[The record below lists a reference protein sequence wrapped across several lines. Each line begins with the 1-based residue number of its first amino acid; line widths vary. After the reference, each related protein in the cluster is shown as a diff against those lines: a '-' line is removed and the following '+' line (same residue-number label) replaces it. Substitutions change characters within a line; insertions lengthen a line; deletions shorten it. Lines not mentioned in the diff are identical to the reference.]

1 MSEGR
6 QTLSFQ
12 TEVQRL
18 LHLMVHSLY
27 SNKEVFLRELVSNA
41 SDACDKLRFEALR
54 HDGLLAGD
62 PELRIRVDCDRAQ
75 RTITIADNGI
85 GMNRLEVIENLGTI
99 ARSGT
104 REFLAG
110 LTGEGAKDLSLIGQF
125 GVGFYSAFVV
135 SDRVTVLTRHA
146 GAPAEEGVRWE
157 SNGEGEYTIEDA
169 HREARGTEVILHL
182 REGEDELLDA
192 QRPPGAHPQVLR
204 PHRAPRTDAS
214 RHVRRRHG
222 RLRDGQSRVRVLAAS
237 EAGDQ
242 RRRVP
247 RVLQARR
254 PRFRRSTGLDASSR
268 RGSPRM
274 DRAPLHSGACT
285 LRPVRIASSAAA

>member
-85 GMNRLEVIENLGTI
+85 GMSRAEVIENLGTI

-135 SDRVTVLTRHA
+135 SDRVTVLTRRA

-169 HREARGTEVILHL
+169 LREARGTEVILHL
-182 REGEDELLDA
+182 RAGEDELLDA
-192 QRPPGAHPQVLR
+192 QRLR
-204 PHRAPRTDAS
+204 ALIRKY
-214 RHVRRRHG
+214 
-222 RLRDGQSRVRVLAAS
+222 
-237 EAGDQ
+237 
-242 RRRVP
+242 
-247 RVLQARR
+247 
-254 PRFRRSTGLDASSR
+254 
-268 RGSPRM
+268 
-274 DRAPLHSGACT
+274 
-285 LRPVRIASSAAA
+285 